1 MNLSIEAAFSAE
13 GMVGHLAYVF
23 LVASMV
29 MRRMFWLRV
38 FALASFALGVVY
50 SVFILNDPVGSFWKC
65 LLAAINLIQ
74 LLLIHAENRRA
85 RFTAEEAILAEA
97 CFPGVTK
104 AVQRQILS
112 LGTWENLA
120 ADSVLAEEG
129 KPVSH
134 LTYVAESEVSV
145 TLHGHHIA
153 RRGPHAL
160 IGELTVATA
169 APASSTVVTLSPA
182 RVWRIPAGI
191 VRQAMENRPQQ
202 AAAFQSAFFRA
213 ASAKLME
220 TPTPKTAPAPS

>member
-1 MNLSIEAAFSAE
+1 VNLSIEAAFSAE

-29 MRRMFWLRV
+29 MRHMLWLRI

-50 SVFILNDPVGSFWKC
+50 SLFILNDPVGSFWKC

-74 LLLIHAENRRA
+74 LALIHLENRRA
-85 RFTAEEAILAEA
+85 RFSAEDAAFAEA
-97 CFPGVTK
+97 CFSGVTK
-104 AVQRQILS
+104 AVQRQILN

-120 ADSVLAEEG
+120 AGTVLAEEG
-129 KPVSH
+129 KPLH
-134 LTYVAESEVSV
+134 FLTYVAGSAVLV
-145 TLHGHHIA
+145 TLQGRQIA
-153 RRGPHAL
+153 HRGPGAL

-169 APASSTVVTLSPA
+169 APATSTVTTQAEA
-182 RVWRIPAGI
+182 RVWRVEAEA
-191 VRQAMENRPQQ
+191 VRRAIQTRPQQ

-220 TPTPKTAPAPS
+220 SQNAADQPSAV